1 MRYTLGLRRWIAIG
15 LLSFTPA
22 VYSDDAQNAPGWEAT
37 EKRAAEF
44 LRFDEHND
52 GSAQLQTCIIRYK
65 NDDGVTVDL
74 IGAVHIADGAYYTKL
89 NERFKTYDALLYEMV
104 KPKDVDITERMDQ
117 NEEGGNQSFV
127 TMIQKFMKDQLELEF
142 QLDGVD
148 YAAKNFV
155 HADLDAET
163 FAEMQAER
171 GESMFTLMLQEM
183 LKGLTNPET
192 AEPGEEMSMFELIEA
207 LQSPDSA
214 RSLKLILGRQFGKL
228 EASTN
233 LLGGDGSVI
242 VGERNKQALKVLR
255 SEVDAGKKNI
265 GIFYGAAHLP
275 GMQEIMVDLMG
286 FKQVGEPEW
295 ITAWDIAPESAVEVE
310 PEEVPASDEK
320 QEIIPV

>member
-1 MRYTLGLRRWIAIG
+1 
-15 LLSFTPA
+15 
-22 VYSDDAQNAPGWEAT
+22 
-37 EKRAAEF
+37 
-44 LRFDEHND
+44 
-52 GSAQLQTCIIRYK
+52 
-65 NDDGVTVDL
+65 
-74 IGAVHIADGAYYTKL
+74 
-89 NERFKTYDALLYEMV
+89 
-104 KPKDVDITERMDQ
+104 
-117 NEEGGNQSFV
+117 
-127 TMIQKFMKDQLELEF
+127 
-142 QLDGVD
+142 
-148 YAAKNFV
+148 
-155 HADLDAET
+155 
-163 FAEMQAER
+163 
-171 GESMFTLMLQEM
+171 MFTLMLQEL

-286 FKQVGEPEW
+286 FKQIGEPEW

-310 PEEVPASDEK
+310 PEEVPEPSSEK
-320 QEIIPV
+320 QEVIPV